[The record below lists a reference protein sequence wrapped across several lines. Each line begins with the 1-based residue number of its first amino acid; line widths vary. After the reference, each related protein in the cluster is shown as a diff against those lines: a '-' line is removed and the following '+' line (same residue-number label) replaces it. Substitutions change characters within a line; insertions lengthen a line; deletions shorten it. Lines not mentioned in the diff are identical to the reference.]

1 MKKVVKSASPAAVA
15 VLRQATAL
23 VPNRLKAS
31 DGLLPS
37 AAHLKISPNSD
48 HNTGL
53 AADLTHDPKNGIDCE
68 VIFEELKKDKRVS
81 YLIFKGKIWSK
92 DRRAEGNRTYT
103 GSNPH
108 NKHLHIS
115 IKPAYSNDVSPWFD
129 FLDIKPKAINKAKAR
144 LSRKPKKKDIPSPK
158 EA

>member
-1 MKKVVKSASPAAVA
+1 MSRATPAAVA

-23 VPNRLKAS
+23 RPKRKKAS

-37 AAHLKISPNSD
+37 AAHMKQSPDSD

-53 AADLTHDPKNGIDCE
+53 AVDLTHDPKNGIDCDE
-68 VIFEELKKDKRVS
+68 IFEKLKGDKRVK
-81 YLIFKGKIWSK
+81 YLIFKGKIWSEE
-92 DRRAEGNRTYT
+92 RSEEGNRKYS

-115 IKPAYSNDVSPWFD
+115 IVASRRNDVSPWFLW
-129 FLDIKPKAINKAKAR
+129 LDEPVFKTADAARAAVAR
-144 LSRKPKKKDIPSPK
+144 LKPLPKKKESK
-158 EA
+158 